1 MRTDEPMVTQIARH
15 LDDAIDRLNEDLER
29 VEIWTAA
36 LSAFLEPIP
45 GYDSS
50 QRFVLPGADSG
61 DESASRDVRKGP
73 FGGSPLGF
81 PGS

>member
-36 LSAFLEPIP
+36 LGAFLEPIP

-50 QRFVLPGADSG
+50 QRFVLPDSAD
-61 DESASRDVRKGP
+61 EPASRDVRKGP
-73 FGGSPLGF
+73 FGGATLGF